1 MMNQLFDKNMV
12 LATIASFQTPYR
24 KEHKVEDIYE
34 AVSALPTAQPDY
46 TMQCSFCDMSICTLK
61 DRPCSRKVVK
71 DNE

>member
-1 MMNQLFDKNMV
+1 MNQLFDKNMV

-24 KEHKVEDIYE
+24 KEYKVEDIYE

-46 TMQCSFCDMSICTLK
+46 TMRCSFCDMSICTLK

-71 DNE
+71 ENG